1 VPNSTANG
9 VNAVVILVVEDEL
22 FLRVDITG
30 CLREA
35 GSSGEEAMAL
45 CQSNSSIDMVFTD
58 ITLMG
63 SLNGWDVAERFRMQR
78 PDAPVLY
85 ASADAID
92 RERCAPGSVFIAK
105 PYRPDDILT
114 ACQGLR
120 PR

>member
-1 VPNSTANG
+1 
-9 VNAVVILVVEDEL
+9 
-22 FLRVDITG
+22 
-30 CLREA
+30 
-35 GSSGEEAMAL
+35 
-45 CQSNSSIDMVFTD
+45 
-58 ITLMG
+58 
-63 SLNGWDVAERFRMQR
+63 
-78 PDAPVLY
+78 VLY